1 MPKESTILVV
11 DDEENVVKSLERTLR
26 TVGKIIG
33 TTSPF
38 EALESLKKEP
48 VQVIIADQR
57 MPQMNGIELLTR
69 VYEEYPDV
77 VRIILT
83 GYTDIADLIDAIN
96 SARIY
101 RYLTKP
107 WENKELQL
115 VVKQALER
123 YNLQT
128 QNKSLISRLKD
139 QNRKL
144 ALKETELLKVNR
156 GLERRITDRTREIRK
171 INLKLQKQA
180 TTDALTNLYNRR
192 YFLQKLE
199 EEISRVERFKHNLAL
214 LMIDVDYFK
223 EYNDISGH
231 PSGDKALKKIAN
243 ILIENSRKIDVVARY
258 GGEEFVI
265 LLPET
270 AKEGALHFAER
281 IRKAIEATKFD
292 FQSRLPS
299 QNMTISIG
307 LASSPEDC
315 TPDNLIINADK
326 ALYDAKKKGR
336 NCVVAVK

>member
-11 DDEENVVKSLERTLR
+11 DDEDNVVKSLERTLR
-26 TVGKIIG
+26 GVGRVIG

-38 EALESLKKEP
+38 EALELLKKEP

-57 MPQMNGIELLTR
+57 MPRMNGIEFLTK
-69 VYEEYPDV
+69 VYEKYPDI

-115 VVKQALER
+115 IVEQALER
-123 YNLQT
+123 YDLQT

-139 QNRKL
+139 QNKKL
-144 ALKETELLKVNR
+144 AQKEKELLGVNK
-156 GLERRITDRTREIRK
+156 GLERSIADRTSEIRK
-171 INLKLQKQA
+171 INSKLQKQA
-180 TTDALTNLYNRR
+180 ITDALTNLYNRR
-192 YFLQKLE
+192 YFLQRLG
-199 EEISRVERFKHNLAL
+199 EEISRVERFQRNLSL
-214 LMIDVDYFK
+214 LMVDVDYFK

-243 ILIENSRKIDVVARY
+243 ILIENSRKVDTVARY

-270 AKEGALHFAER
+270 PKEGAKLFAER
-281 IRKAIEATKFD
+281 IRKAIEMTKFD

-299 QNMTISIG
+299 KNMTISIG
-307 LASSPEDC
+307 LASYPEDC
-315 TPDNLIINADK
+315 PPDKLIANADK

-336 NCVVAVK
+336 NCVVVVK